1 LNRSIISRGSSS
13 AVTGRKLDFQA
24 EGFKEKPQA
33 HISGLRADAPVTG
46 ESKPE
51 I

>member
-1 LNRSIISRGSSS
+1 V
-13 AVTGRKLDFQA
+13 AGRKLDFQA
-24 EGFKEKPQA
+24 EGIKEKPQA
-33 HISGLRADAPVTG
+33 HISGLRTDEPVTG